1 MTYTYINSKYL
12 IPEIYSYFNVQSSE
26 WENRFPYWIADA
38 MNGMSVYT
46 AYTEASQEVDVV
58 EWMAKIP
65 AICKRI
71 RSIFAEH
78 CKLEFNDLGYEGRF
92 LQPCEYSLNGGYVN
106 VPFENGK
113 ITIFMDALPIEEDCE
128 TGIFYPLIPDVEELK
143 IALRL
148 YVMKNIL
155 MRGYKHPVLD
165 LNANNEYT
173 NPALAFDKQKRKAII
188 ACGTLNMDART
199 RISEAVL
206 QFYKKDRKIYRP
218 QFNNLK

>member
-1 MTYTYINSKYL
+1 
-12 IPEIYSYFNVQSSE
+12 
-26 WENRFPYWIADA
+26 
-38 MNGMSVYT
+38 
-46 AYTEASQEVDVV
+46 
-58 EWMAKIP
+58 
-65 AICKRI
+65 
-71 RSIFAEH
+71 
-78 CKLEFNDLGYEGRF
+78 
-92 LQPCEYSLNGGYVN
+92 VN
-106 VPFENGK
+106 VSFENGK

-206 QFYKKDRKIYRP
+206 QFYKKDRRIYRP
-218 QFNNLK
+218 DFTIQNSNGNNTP